1 MNAYSGIMF
10 SILSFIAVIGPLV
23 FVHELGHYAV
33 ARFFGVKADVF
44 SIGFGPE
51 IFGWTDRLGTRWR
64 IACLPFGG
72 YVRFAG
78 DMDPASS
85 GRPSSEWLALSPEDR
100 AKTFQAKKAWHR
112 FLIVLAGP
120 LTNIFVAILL
130 FAAVFSVHGVARS
143 PAVVSAIV
151 PHSAADTAGLKVGDK
166 ITAVNSYKVNYFNDL
181 QPVVQMHPDEEV
193 LIKLVRDG
201 RAMDVK
207 VHLKAEHFQD
217 RFGNS
222 SRIGLLGILG
232 GAPVIVRL
240 PLTEIPQAATSAVGT
255 MLHEQIDG
263 IGQIITGRRSMDEL
277 GGPIRI
283 ARMSGQITELGF
295 LPFVLFMAAISVNLG
310 FINLL
315 PVPMLDGGHLL
326 FYAMEI
332 IIRRPLTPVI
342 QTWAFRFG
350 LFLLLSLTLFA
361 TLNDLGVLVW
371 LKQILG

>member
-1 MNAYSGIMF
+1 MNGYSGIIF
-10 SILSFIAVIGPLV
+10 SIISFIAVIGPLV

-33 ARFFGVKADVF
+33 ARFFGVRADVF

-64 IACLPFGG
+64 IAYLPFGG

-85 GRPSSEWLALSPEDR
+85 GQPSNEWLSLPPEER
-100 AKTFQAKKAWHR
+100 ARTFQAKKVWHR

-130 FAAVFSVHGVARS
+130 FAALFSMHGVVRS
-143 PAVVSAIV
+143 PATISSIL
-151 PHSAADTAGLKVGDK
+151 PQSSAAIAGLKAGDK
-166 ITAVNSYKVNYFNDL
+166 ITAIDSYKVKYFNDL
-181 QPVVQMHPDEEV
+181 QPVVQMHPDQDV
-193 LIKLVRDG
+193 KISLIRDG
-201 RAMDVK
+201 RLMTVTA
-207 VHLKAEHFQD
+207 HLKSEHFTD
-217 RFGNS
+217 RFGNK

-232 GAPVIVRL
+232 DAPVIVHP
-240 PLTEIPQAATSAVGT
+240 PLTEIPLIATSAVGT

-283 ARMSGQITELGF
+283 AKMSGQVTELGL
-295 LPFVLFMAAISVNLG
+295 LPFILFMAAISVNLG

-315 PVPMLDGGHLL
+315 PVPMLDGGHLF
-326 FYAMEI
+326 FYAVEI

-342 QTWAFRFG
+342 
-350 LFLLLSLTLFA
+350 
-361 TLNDLGVLVW
+361 
-371 LKQILG
+371 